1 MPLFWWGSF
10 AILLMVTLLQVTNWK
25 RTAATTSDCF
35 VQSILTAADVLRGLA
50 YMETYRYLVRV
61 AVGNTSSSGA
71 CEVEHY

>member
-1 MPLFWWGSF
+1 M
-10 AILLMVTLLQVTNWK
+10 ILCYTTGNSS
-25 RTAATTSDCF
+25 TAATTSDCF